1 LRVKH
6 QLVDGSRHLAEPP
19 REAGMTLIELM
30 VALSVLA
37 VVMAG
42 LGGVIGIS
50 YKTVALSRQRQVAEA
65 VVNQQLEQ
73 IRDIDFSRLSL
84 TQNAPTP
91 AHSTDTTNPDYY
103 VSADGVNYDVTGAG
117 KNEAL
122 IINNPSPGTVDHVQ
136 SPVTVGT
143 TQVDIYEYVTVAG
156 GTTSS
161 PTLKRVT
168 VVAKYR
174 NQAVNGISRIL
185 RESVTLT
192 SGSFTLGSTSTTATT
207 ASSATTTTT
216 APTTTTT
223 TAGCSN
229 LASQPTVSGQFTI
242 PSIGS
247 AQSGY
252 TATQTVTIQLPSLS
266 DTCQPIS
273 VRFSNDG
280 TTWSPWSIYDPNN
293 PTLAWTLSA
302 GDGTKTVSGQTK
314 DVNANLVSLGSQ
326 TVVLDTTA
334 PTAPSNFSYSA
345 SCSGSTRN
353 VTLTWGASTDLH
365 FVGYRLYTSTDG
377 GNTWTQAPNSPTTS
391 LQLAESGPK
400 SLASVSYYVIGYDS
414 AGNQSTQVPTPPL
427 TFGKNQCS

>member
-1 LRVKH
+1 
-6 QLVDGSRHLAEPP
+6 
-19 REAGMTLIELM
+19 MTLIELM
-30 VALSVLA
+30 VALSILA

-65 VVNQQLEQ
+65 VVNQRLEE
-73 IRDIDFSRLSL
+73 IRDIDFNRLSL

-91 AHSTDTTNPDYY
+91 SHSTDTTNPDYY
-103 VSADGVNYDVTGAG
+103 VSADGLNYDVTGAG

-122 IINNPSPGTVDHVQ
+122 ILNNPSPGTVDHVQ

-143 TQVDIYEYVTVAG
+143 TQVDIYQYVTVAATG
-156 GTTSS
+156 SS
-161 PTLKRVT
+161 GSTTLKRVT

-192 SGSFTLGSTSTTATT
+192 SGSFTLGSASTTATT
-207 ASSATTTTT
+207 TGSPTTTTTGPATTTTT
-216 APTTTTT
+216 TP
-223 TAGCSN
+223 GCSN
-229 LASQPTVSGQFTI
+229 LASAPTVGGQFTI
-242 PSIGS
+242 PVIGS
-247 AQSGY
+247 ATQGY
-252 TATQTVTIQLPSLS
+252 TATQTVTIQLPSLT

-280 TTWSPWSIYDPNN
+280 TTWGPWSVYDPNN
-293 PTLAWTLSA
+293 LTLAWTLTT

-314 DVNANLVSLGSQ
+314 DVNANVVSLGQQ

-334 PTAPSNFSYSA
+334 PTAPTNFSYSA
-345 SCSGSTRN
+345 SCSGSTRT

-365 FVGYRLYTSTDG
+365 FVGYRLYASTDG
-377 GNTWTQAPNSPTTS
+377 GNTWAQAANSPTTS
-391 LQLAESGPK
+391 TQLSESGPK
-400 SLASVSYYVIGYDS
+400 QLASVSYYVIGYDA
-414 AGNQSTQVPTPPL
+414 AGNQSTQVPTPAL
-427 TFGKNQCS
+427 TFSKNQCT

>member
-1 LRVKH
+1 MH
-6 QLVDGSRHLAEPP
+6 ALVEASRHRAELS
-19 REAGMTLIELM
+19 REAGMTIIELM
-30 VALSVLA
+30 VALSILA
-37 VVMAG
+37 AVMVG

-65 VVNQQLEQ
+65 VVNQRLEE

-91 AHSTDTTNPDYY
+91 SHSTDTTNPDYY
-103 VSADGVNYDVTGAG
+103 MSADGLNYDVTGAG

-122 IINNPSPGTVDHVQ
+122 ILNNPSPGTVDHVQ

-143 TQVDIYEYVTVAG
+143 TQVDIYQYVTVAAG
-156 GTTSS
+156 STSN

-207 ASSATTTTT
+207 TGSPTTTTTGPATTTTT
-216 APTTTTT
+216 TP
-223 TAGCSN
+223 GCSN
-229 LASQPTVSGQFTI
+229 LASAPTVGGQFTI
-242 PSIGS
+242 PVIGS
-247 AQSGY
+247 AQQGY
-252 TATQTVTIQLPSLS
+252 SATQTVTIQLPSLT

-280 TTWSPWSIYDPNN
+280 TTWGPWSVYDPNN
-293 PTLAWTLSA
+293 LTLAWTLTA
-302 GDGTKTVSGQTK
+302 GDSTKTVSGQTK
-314 DVNANLVSLGSQ
+314 DVNANVVSLGQQ

-334 PTAPSNFSYSA
+334 PAAPASFSYSA

-377 GNTWTQAPNSPTTS
+377 GNTWSQAANSPTTS
-391 LQLAESGPK
+391 IQLGESGPK
-400 SLASVSYYVIGYDS
+400 QLASVSYYVVGYDA
-414 AGNQSTQVPTPPL
+414 AGNKSTQVPVPAL
-427 TFGKNQCS
+427 TFSKNQCS